1 VALIEEGG
9 VVRGLVTKIDFIDHM
24 AAKMR

>member
-1 VALIEEGG
+1 LIEEGG